1 MASKKEFEIA
11 IVGGGIAGLT
21 LAIALYHRGVPF
33 TLYEQ
38 ASAFGEIGAGVSF
51 TPNAVQ
57 AMECCYEGIHA
68 AFEKVCTRNEWESK
82 QKVWF
87 DYLDGYNSPPGPGFV
102 ISNSLGQRGVHR
114 AEFLDEL
121 VELIPKDVARFNKH
135 LTKISQGGNGKL
147 VMNFQDGTTA
157 EADAIVGCDGIKS
170 RVRQLLYPSS
180 QPSYSHKYAYRGLVP
195 MDKAIGAIGNENAQN
210 ACMHVSPQKNGKQY
224 HLTQR

>member
-1 MASKKEFEIA
+1 M
-11 IVGGGIAGLT
+11 
-21 LAIALYHRGVPF
+21 
-33 TLYEQ
+33 
-38 ASAFGEIGAGVSF
+38 
-51 TPNAVQ
+51 
-57 AMECCYEGIHA
+57 
-68 AFEKVCTRNEWESK
+68 
-82 QKVWF
+82 
-87 DYLDGYNSPPGPGFV
+87 
-102 ISNSLGQRGVHR
+102 
-114 AEFLDEL
+114 
-121 VELIPKDVARFNKH
+121 
-135 LTKISQGGNGKL
+135 